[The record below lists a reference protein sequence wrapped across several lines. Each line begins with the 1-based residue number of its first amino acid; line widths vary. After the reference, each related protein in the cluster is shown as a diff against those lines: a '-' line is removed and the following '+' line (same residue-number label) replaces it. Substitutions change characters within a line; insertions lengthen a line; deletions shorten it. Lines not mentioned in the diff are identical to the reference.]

1 MQPRVLTRRAP
12 PCAGRTRCSSI
23 GTSSRDPDLL
33 PFTGE
38 ARLDH
43 CFVVARPDG
52 ARWLGFHSPIEREE
66 AAIERPAAARPGDA
80 ARGRAAG
87 GGDRPGA
94 RLARSVGIALRAA
107 KIRGR
112 RIALGGRYPNGELTL
127 ALAGLRRQ
135 GFSFVSGHDALLRL
149 RRPKAAAELAE
160 MRAVAAGHRGRDAPR
175 GARARRVGARARRRA
190 PALRPG
196 GRDEAAAAPRSDR
209 AALAR
214 RAAHRRRAASRG
226 RDHLGRRRARGARRQ
241 PDRSRTRGS
250 GAAQHRQSRLG
261 AARS

>member
-1 MQPRVLTRRAP
+1 MQPRVLTGVLRRAG
-12 PCAGRTRCSSI
+12 ADALLVI

-52 ARWLGFHSPIEREE
+52 ARWLAFHSPIEREE
-66 AAIERPAAARPGDA
+66 AARCGLPLLEPATL
-80 ARGRAAG
+80 RAG
-87 GGDRPGA
+87 EPLEGGDRPGA

-107 KIRGR
+107 KIKGG

-149 RRPKAAAELAE
+149 RRPKAGAELAE
-160 MRAVAAGHRGRDAPR
+160 MRTVAAGTVA
-175 GARARRVGARARRRA
+175 AMRRVARVLAESA
-190 PALRPG
+190 PARG
-196 GRDEAAAAPRSDR
+196 TAA
-209 AALAR
+209 
-214 RAAHRRRAASRG
+214 
-226 RDHLGRRRARGARRQ
+226 
-241 PDRSRTRGS
+241 
-250 GAAQHRQSRLG
+250 
-261 AARS
+261 